1 MLPIHRT
8 TIIIWHPST
17 VFASSSLLILRTF
30 PDLQPTQRLNLNNYG
45 KLGGQLRLRDDSC
58 LSTTASYRWAQDTRW
73 KGWPNGPNICL
84 QLPAAQRVLC
94 GLPQSWQG
102 ARRFQRSNCQ
112 RVSTSPSFSDVSQ
125 QLQSPSSPA
134 SDTPLQCGHPG
145 VEPKLRCMRYVHPH
159 QNPVPETSAH
169 MHRRETETIAV
180 LVDKLLCCYGTPKAQ
195 GPIKQVVKCLA
206 RLDGNRSLG

>member
-1 MLPIHRT
+1 MGQTSACSFLRH
-8 TIIIWHPST
+8 SAF
-17 VFASSSLLILRTF
+17 FAAC
-30 PDLQPTQRLNLNNYG
+30 PKAG
-45 KLGGQLRLRDDSC
+45 KVPVDSKEA
-58 LSTTASYRWAQDTRW
+58 T
-73 KGWPNGPNICL
+73 
-84 QLPAAQRVLC
+84 
-94 GLPQSWQG
+94 
-102 ARRFQRSNCQ
+102 CQ

-134 SDTPLQCGHPG
+134 SDTTLQCGHPG